1 MNLIELTERNFQI
14 LEFKYKI
21 RDEWLHS
28 PVVQIPYNRACLI
41 AEIYEICACEICEF
55 SKCCAL

>member
-21 RDEWLHS
+21 RGKWLHS
-28 PVVQIPYNRACLI
+28 PVVQVSYNRACFI
-41 AEIYEICACEICEF
+41 AEILWNLCP
-55 SKCCAL
+55 